1 MTNQRKIQVL
11 IGLGALWA
19 VTLVIQAME
28 SPDQPII
35 TIEPPSGAMPSAA
48 ARLKELQKL
57 GEPLQQARQTI
68 ALSHPRNIFHALG
81 VNASQK
87 KPARSIHPS
96 HRKKTASFP
105 SHAPP
110 PSRIPPPPPG
120 PSPIQLATQ
129 QARQQLQHYRFLGYL
144 KKAGESQAFLTN
156 GQAIYI
162 VKQGEIVDG
171 RITVARIAPTTV
183 TLSMQVFP
191 TGDVVE
197 TTILLS
203 KETKG

>member
-1 MTNQRKIQVL
+1 ML
-11 IGLGALWA
+11 IGLGVLWA
-19 VTLVIQAME
+19 VTMVIQAME

-35 TIEPPSGAMPSAA
+35 TIEPPSGAMPSTAA
-48 ARLKELQKL
+48 KFKELQKL
-57 GEPLQQARQTI
+57 GKPLQQARQTI
-68 ALSHPRNIFHALG
+68 SLSHPRNIFHALG
-81 VNASQK
+81 VNSSQK
-87 KPARSIHPS
+87 KPARHIHPS
-96 HRKKTASFP
+96 HRQRTTFFP

-129 QARQQLQHYRFLGYL
+129 QARQQLQRYRFLGYL
-144 KKAGESQAFLTN
+144 KKGGESQAFLTN

-171 RITVARIAPTTV
+171 SITVARIAPTTV
-183 TLSMQVFP
+183 TLSMQVLP